1 MNCSPQQE
9 GRRFNFHPEPFCVG
23 FTDVLP
29 VRVLPRISDLL
40 AEPEDVRLIGH
51 HWQLAWN
58 SYSTRRMS
66 SNRRWM
72 DESHDHRPHV
82 VNQAKQLCLTTGGK
96 TRLMLDVPIMH
107 LLMMTLSLCE
117 LLGQREFSRA
127 VTKYRL
133 CLLSE

>member
-29 VRVLPRISDLL
+29 VGVLPRISGLL
-40 AEPEDVRLIGH
+40 PEFKDVRLIGH

-58 SYSTRRMS
+58 SYSTH
-66 SNRRWM
+66 RRWM
-72 DESHDHRPHV
+72 DESHHHRPRV
-82 VNQAKQLCLTTGGK
+82 VNQVKQLCLITGGK
-96 TRLMLDVPIMH
+96 TCLMLDVPIVH
-107 LLMMTLSLCE
+107 LLMMTLSMCE
-117 LLGQREFSRA
+117 RLGQREFSRA